1 MRRRSLKKSMKC
13 IVDLNVLLPLL
24 CEGHPF
30 QADAWEWLETR
41 EVDSVGWCLPVRLA
55 ILRHLSNER
64 IMGSGVLRPEGCLEA
79 WEQLARDE
87 RFFEVAGGGEGLEE
101 TFRAMVAGREPSPK
115 LWTDAWLAALAES
128 LGWEMVT
135 FDRGFRRFRMTSLRV
150 LRGEG

>member
-1 MRRRSLKKSMKC
+1 MKC
-13 IVDLNVLLPLL
+13 IVDVNVLLPLL
-24 CEGHPF
+24 CGGHPF
-30 QADAWEWLETR
+30 QTDAWEWLETR

-64 IMGSGVLRPEGCLEA
+64 IMGSGVLAPERCLEA

-87 RFFEVAGGGEGLEE
+87 RFFEVTGGGEGLEE
-101 TFRAMVAGREPSPK
+101 TFQAIVAGREPSPK

-135 FDRGFRRFRMTSLRV
+135 FDQGFRRFGMTSLRV
-150 LRGEG
+150 LRGGD